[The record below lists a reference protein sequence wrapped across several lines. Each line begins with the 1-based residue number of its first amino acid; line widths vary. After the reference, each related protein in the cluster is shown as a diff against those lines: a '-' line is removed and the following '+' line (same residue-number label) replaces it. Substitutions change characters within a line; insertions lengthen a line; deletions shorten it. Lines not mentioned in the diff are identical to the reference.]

1 MGQISTNDEV
11 ASFLSAF
18 HVKLKCFDI
27 VFRDNRG
34 KNMQALLD
42 LEITPYR
49 RKEIIEEINIE
60 DYSEGPNND
69 ELYHI
74 NDMWVFGRYE
84 KGQEIYIK
92 ISMGAP
98 NSSTICI
105 SFHIAERPMSYPYK
119 KQQV

>member
-1 MGQISTNDEV
+1 MGDISTKDEV
-11 ASFLSAF
+11 SSFLSAF

-42 LEITPYR
+42 LEITPNK
-49 RKEIIEEINIE
+49 RKEIIAGLNTE
-60 DYSEGPNND
+60 DYSEGPNAD
-69 ELYHI
+69 DLYHI
-74 NDMWVFGRYE
+74 SDMWVFGKSE

-119 KQQV
+119 E